1 MGSLRMAPLP
11 LYPPPSRSDPSP
23 SSRRAQASAPAKAPT
38 PEAPAAAPAIDFGS
52 LLERLQVKQQQKAAE
67 QKALKAAAAAASS
80 AAAASAPTREGI
92 SSDGPAIAVAA
103 GAGPPGAGDVQLVSL
118 AEGGACRRH
127 ASSDPPL
134 SPFAS
139 PRPASP
145 APPPPASPRPYA
157 SPRPAPAGL
166 LGNLLGPD
174 AMLDEAGGVGR
185 EDSSDDDDL
194 QILEDDRTPGQVGSG
209 GDPSPL
215 LEGVSVSRRK
225 SRAPALSP
233 AYLGAAEGR
242 RPSAPVLP
250 IVVSELLDGRKG
262 DEARPGW
269 GRSDGRDE
277 K

>member
-67 QKALKAAAAAASS
+67 QKALKAAAASS

-92 SSDGPAIAVAA
+92 SSDGPAVAVAA
-103 GAGPPGAGDVQLVSL
+103 GAGQSAAGDVHLVSL
-118 AEGGACRRH
+118 AEDGACRRH

-145 APPPPASPRPYA
+145 VPPPPASPRPYA

-166 LGNLLGPD
+166 LGSLLGPD
-174 AMLDEAGGVGR
+174 SMLDEAGGVGR

-194 QILEDDRTPGQVGSG
+194 EILEDDKTPGQVGG
-209 GDPSPL
+209 HP
-215 LEGVSVSRRK
+215 E
-225 SRAPALSP
+225 
-233 AYLGAAEGR
+233 
-242 RPSAPVLP
+242 
-250 IVVSELLDGRKG
+250 
-262 DEARPGW
+262 GW
-269 GRSDGRDE
+269 GVRTAAMTTTCRSWRMTGRPVR
-277 K
+277 